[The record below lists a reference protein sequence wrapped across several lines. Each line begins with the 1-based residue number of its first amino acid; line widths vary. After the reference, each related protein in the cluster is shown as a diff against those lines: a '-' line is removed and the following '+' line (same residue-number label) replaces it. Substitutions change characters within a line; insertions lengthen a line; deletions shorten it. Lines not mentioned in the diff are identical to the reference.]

1 MEQPSTEHQN
11 AAQSPGD
18 ISGVWMKLH
27 LLIMSA
33 AVFIAVVLESLVLFA
48 ADFFRLPIASS
59 ERYLLRFIA
68 LPLIVNLVL
77 LSAALLARRSKK
89 LREDVCIAVI
99 SFCGAGIGLVLY
111 TVHRFF
117 PAMDMA
123 LMLPVIL
130 TILYGR
136 IRLTALVGVLC
147 IAGKVFSDLFLSWFA
162 DVPPF
167 RLSGPEV
174 LNHLISLSVLATCCL
189 ISSLL
194 VRLCRQQIDF
204 SVNAVLEQHRLRE
217 KTRTDSL
224 TGVGNRRALQ
234 MALSEITHTSRSQWF
249 FAMMDVDQFK
259 NVNDQLGH
267 MRGDSYLQSLGRILL
282 RYENGSFR
290 SFRFGG
296 DEFCAILQTRSLED
310 AASLC
315 HRIQSDFIQVVE
327 ADAGPIPSGIS
338 IGLTACDPG
347 EDPQTLMN
355 RADAALYRA
364 KRVQRGGVSL
374 WGPELERAE

>member
-1 MEQPSTEHQN
+1 
-11 AAQSPGD
+11 
-18 ISGVWMKLH
+18 MKLH
-27 LLIMSA
+27 LLIMST

-48 ADFFRLPIASS
+48 ADFFRLPIAST
-59 ERYLLRFIA
+59 ERYMFRFIM

-77 LSAALLARRSKK
+77 LSASLLAQRSKK
-89 LREDVCIAVI
+89 ISEDSRIVI
-99 SFCGAGIGLVLY
+99 ISLCGAGIGIVLY

-136 IRLTALVGVLC
+136 IRLTRMVGALC
-147 IAGKVFSDLFLSWFA
+147 ISGKVFSDLFLSWFA

-167 RLSGPEV
+167 QLSGPEV
-174 LNHLISLSVLATCCL
+174 LNQLISLSVLATCCL

-194 VRLCRQQIDF
+194 VRLCRRQIDF

-234 MALSEITHTSRSQWF
+234 TALSEVTRKSRSQWF

-259 NVNDQLGH
+259 TVNDKLGH
-267 MRGDSYLQSLGRILL
+267 IRGDSYLQSLGRILL
-282 RYENGSFR
+282 RYEDNSFR

-296 DEFCAILQTRSLED
+296 DEFCAILQTRNLED

-315 HRIQSDFIQVVE
+315 NQIQTDFLQVVE

-338 IGLTACDPG
+338 IGLTACAPG

-364 KRVQRGGVSL
+364 KRAHRGGVSL
-374 WGPELERAE
+374 WEPE

>member
-1 MEQPSTEHQN
+1 MEQPSTEY
-11 AAQSPGD
+11 QSAVERPGD

-33 AVFIAVVLESLVLFA
+33 AVFIAVAVECLVFFA

-68 LPLIVNLVL
+68 LPLVVNLVL
-77 LSAALLARRSKK
+77 LSAALLVRRGKK
-89 LREDVCIAVI
+89 LSEDARIAVI
-99 SFCGAGIGLVLY
+99 SLCGAGIGLVLY

-123 LMLPVIL
+123 LMLPMIL

-136 IRLTALVGVLC
+136 IHLTALVGVLC
-147 IAGKVFSDLFLSWFA
+147 IAGKIFSDLFLSWFA

-174 LNHLISLSVLATCCL
+174 LNQLISLSVLATCCL

-194 VRLCRQQIDF
+194 VRLCRRQIDF

-234 MALSEITHTSRSQWF
+234 IALSEITRESRSQWF

-259 NVNDQLGH
+259 NVNDKLGH
-267 MRGDSYLQSLGRILL
+267 IRGDSYLQSLGRILQ
-282 RYENGSFR
+282 RYENDLFR

-310 AASLC
+310 AASVC
-315 HRIQSDFIQVVE
+315 HQIQSDFIQVVE